1 MSTSSSSSA
10 DVNSYPSLPSPT
22 SSMLNTGKT
31 YDEDTLGRL
40 LESAPFLVALL
51 TESLQ
56 LRDLLEVRSLL
67 FIFWGRSQGSAL
79 SRLSIDALVTPP
91 GRWIRPAS
99 PRFLVASLHSQP
111 SKSTPEIGSWSAES
125 QIFVPAMETSTESS
139 A

>member
-1 MSTSSSSSA
+1 MATRHRPPFFLLMNVGRGLSPGPMSISSSSSA
-10 DVNSYPSLPSPT
+10 DIPPYPSLPSPA

-56 LRDLLEVRSLL
+56 LHDLLGVRSLL

-79 SRLSIDALVTPP
+79 SRLSIDAFVT
-91 GRWIRPAS
+91 
-99 PRFLVASLHSQP
+99 
-111 SKSTPEIGSWSAES
+111 
-125 QIFVPAMETSTESS
+125 
-139 A
+139 